1 MINKEGNRI
10 PLGMKEKRD
19 KGEKSTLQYFSNK
32 KGVMKLLLLDWDRYH
47 IIGIIKKS
55 RDFS

>member
-1 MINKEGNRI
+1 MINKEGNGI

-32 KGVMKLLLLDWDRYH
+32 KGVMKLLFLDWD
-47 IIGIIKKS
+47 
-55 RDFS
+55 